1 MNEPTTTIVR
11 DEAALSALEAQLM
24 AATLPIGFDTEADC
38 KEIVWKGKKRPDPYS
53 AKLVGFSMSL
63 GDECWYVPVAH
74 AEGGNAPESAVRV
87 TLRWLL
93 DAAERRTVV
102 IHNAKFD
109 LQVIKNFGVSIPVFS
124 DHLNDSMVAAW
135 LVGWGADHKALKL
148 KKLAERLGFGA
159 SDTFE
164 EMAQKRLPST
174 IPTSELAPYAGRDA
188 WLAVKVLAR
197 AWERMEQYDLVQHFR
212 EFDMPL
218 VEIIRGMEEAGSA
231 VNRDELTDLRGSLSR
246 EAEDLRKRFYELT
259 EWIVDVPVKRRVQVT
274 DDAGAPV
281 FFKNGNPK
289 LKTVEV
295 PEPQLRGANV
305 SNDHDVARWCYE
317 ELAVW
322 PTKGLSVNGAGHY
335 PVDKETIEPF
345 CALPG
350 LAGELARIRLE
361 HGKRT
366 KLVSTYVDPM
376 LGLPPQY
383 ADGRLHTTY
392 NLTGTET
399 QRFSSAG
406 PNLQNLPSRSA
417 EGKRIRKAL
426 VADEGWEIQVH
437 DYSQIE
443 LRICA
448 HLSQDEEMMACY
460 ILGEDIHAGT
470 LANMQREWAG
480 ATRTDAKITNFSTI
494 YRISPPSL
502 AVKMRTTED
511 KAEAS
516 IEAFYARFP
525 RVGVYHR
532 QAIAYAAK
540 HGYCRTVDGFKRFL
554 DVTPKYNRRSR
565 KMEMSWGVQNE
576 AINTPIQGSSG
587 GIAKRAMILLHKR
600 WVSKGVY
607 GVKAR
612 IVGNEHDS
620 LITTSRKDFADE
632 AFVDVKECME
642 AAWTLRVPLIA
653 EGGRGG
659 SWAEAKE

>member
-1 MNEPTTTIVR
+1 MNPVTVIRT
-11 DEAALSALEAQLM
+11 AADLDSVKARVLDSS
-24 AATLPIGFDTEADC
+24 LPWGIDTETSGP
-38 KEIVWKGKKRPDPYS
+38 EVVWKGKKRVNPFG
-53 AKLVGFSMSL
+53 ARLTGFSLSNA
-63 GDECWYVPVAH
+63 DDAWYVPVAH
-74 AEGGNAPESAVRV
+74 REGGNLDVGVARLFLQWLMDTSAMR
-87 TLRWLL
+87 TLI
-93 DAAERRTVV
+93 A
-102 IHNAKFD
+102 HNFKYD
-109 LQVIKNFGVSIPVFS
+109 LQVLKNFGVSVPVFS
-124 DHLNDSMVAAW
+124 DHLVDSMVAAW

-164 EMAQKRLPST
+164 ELAKKRKAED
-174 IPTSELAPYAGRDA
+174 IPVAEIAPYAGRDA
-188 WLAVKVLAR
+188 WLAVQVLKR
-197 AWERMEQYDLVQHFR
+197 AWERMEQYDLVTHFR

-246 EAEDLRKRFYELT
+246 EAEELRKRFCELT

-305 SNDHDVARWCYE
+305 SNDHEVARWCYE

-350 LAGELARIRLE
+350 LGGELARTRLAY
-361 HGKRT
+361 GARS
-366 KLVSTYVDPM
+366 KLISTYVDPM

-494 YRISPPSL
+494 YRISPASL

-511 KAEAS
+511 KAERS
-516 IEAFYARFP
+516 IEAFYDRFK
-525 RVGVYHR
+525 RVSVYHR

-554 DVTPKYNRRSR
+554 DTTPKYNRRSR

-600 WVSKGVY
+600 WVTKGVY

-632 AFVDVKECME
+632 AFGDVKECME
-642 AAWTLRVPLIA
+642 AAWQLRVPLVA
-653 EGGRGG
+653 EGGRGA
-659 SWAEAKE
+659 SWAEAKG